1 MKTSYGKRRDRYESV
16 QKRGFR
22 AALIRLLETEYKL
35 IGSHR
40 VLAALADDIEQLQRE
55 YFPPKDRIEAG
66 TIAWVTTKKTVKKPS
81 WGKKTEDYESV
92 MVYLPLWTQEDLDSL
107 VYIKAGTRN
116 SNYMINRARDIRRMI
131 RLINSTWDQ
140 DGMLSQ
146 AEVCILLNRSLR
158 TVMSYVAEYQ
168 ANHPDKVLHSKGY
181 MLDQGSRPTH
191 KRIIINLYEQGIDP
205 TEISQRTSHGLDA
218 VDRYIKDYE
227 RVKGLYK
234 KRMDSAEIQKMTG
247 MKPKVVNAYL
257 TLAKHFHPLNE
268 KDIALSDK
276 NENSDKS

>member
-1 MKTSYGKRRDRYESV
+1 MKVNYGKRQDRYESV

-40 VLAALADDIEQLQRE
+40 VLATLADDIEQLQRE
-55 YFPPKDRIEAG
+55 YFPPQSRIEAG
-66 TIAWVTTKKTVKKPS
+66 TMVWVTTKKTVKKPS

-92 MVYLPLWTQEDLDSL
+92 MVYLPLWTHEDLDSL
-107 VYIKAGTRN
+107 VFIRAGTRN
-116 SNYMINRARDIRRMI
+116 SNYMINRDRDISRMI

-146 AEVCILLNRSLR
+146 AEVCVLLNRSLT
-158 TVMSYVAEYQ
+158 TVMKYVAEYQ
-168 ANHPDKVLHSKGY
+168 ANHPDEVLHLKGY

-191 KRIIINLYEQGIDP
+191 KRIIVNLYEQGVDP
-205 TEISQRTSHGLDA
+205 TDISQRTTHSLDA

-247 MKPKVVNAYL
+247 MKAKVVNAYL
-257 TLAKHFHPLNE
+257 TLSKHFHPLGQE
-268 KDIALSDK
+268 DIKLSNKTQNND
-276 NENSDKS
+276 NS